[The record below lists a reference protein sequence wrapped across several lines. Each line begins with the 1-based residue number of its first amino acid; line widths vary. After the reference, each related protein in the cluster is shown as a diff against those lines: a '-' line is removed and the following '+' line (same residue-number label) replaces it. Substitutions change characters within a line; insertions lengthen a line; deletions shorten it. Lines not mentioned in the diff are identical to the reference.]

1 MLKQLIY
8 SFTILQILKLM
19 HSYVICEMRKMIWDI
34 RFYHFYILSK
44 FYQLFY
50 LYPLKT
56 NYTTIIFTTLW
67 FSGFNLILPSAPSL
81 NPCYAQ
87 LTTNSAIETLCHG
100 ITQTDCY
107 LGGGIFHALIY
118 IIGTKKIFICENT
131 TGRPDILLLF
141 IFMQLQSLQGWIIT
155 E

>member
-107 LGGGIFHALIY
+107 LGGEIFHALIY

>member
-8 SFTILQILKLM
+8 IFTILQILKLM
-19 HSYVICEMRKMIWDI
+19 HSYVICEMIWDI

-107 LGGGIFHALIY
+107 LGGEIFHALIY

-131 TGRPDILLLF
+131 TGRRLF
-141 IFMQLQSLQGWIIT
+141 LQQLGLVRFIKIVWLD
-155 E
+155 